1 MKQYLD
7 LLHFILRH
15 GIPKQDRTK
24 IGTLSIFGYQMRIN
38 LKNGFPLLTTKHCHF
53 KSIVYELLWFLSG
66 NTNISYLKKHKIS
79 IWNHWADKKGDLGP
93 IYGKQWRYWKTYNN
107 STIDQILTAV
117 NQLKN
122 TPESRRI
129 LISAWNVGDLKFMS
143 LPPCHILF
151 QFYVVNQTLSCQVYQ
166 RSCDIFLGLPFN
178 LASYA
183 LLTHM
188 FAQQCELQVGE
199 LIWTGG
205 DVHLYMIV
213 PENISDA
220 LLIDSYNVGCAWI
233 VKAISSA
240 SQPISIAKLI
250 SPRILLFHYDTQ
262 KQLLFQEHSMEILRI
277 HMVNYFLLL
286 LFL

>member
-205 DVHLYMIV
+205 DVHLYSNHIKQASIQV
-213 PENISDA
+213 KRTPFESPKI
-220 LLIDSYNVGCAWI
+220 LLIQKPKSLLNYKFRNFNLINYRFHPKISAEI
-233 VKAISSA
+233 AI
-240 SQPISIAKLI
+240 
-250 SPRILLFHYDTQ
+250 
-262 KQLLFQEHSMEILRI
+262 
-277 HMVNYFLLL
+277 
-286 LFL
+286 